1 MRRRFAIL
9 SGMAVAASVLVAPSL
24 SAHAAQDVSYLF
36 VVDSTDIR
44 VTPLEGDAA
53 RVEIS
58 RAAVTRFTDRPAR
71 EAESIGTRGM
81 LREFGWTAKS
91 KRLKDST
98 PNAAISIAGERSQIV
113 DIKRARVADG
123 RVVLRVIGI
132 NGPLESMRGAG
143 SIFVDNAATY
153 PVQQTLPIQFVEEP
167 VGSATITWT
176 SPSLATLEITMNVA
190 PSVVQTFDV
199 TIGEPQ
205 SRSWKASAPGD
216 YIWFFDANVNSSV
229 TSFGSI
235 VHVAVTTSSYGT
247 DGQESSV
254 GFLLTS

>member
-1 MRRRFAIL
+1 MRRIFATL
-9 SGMAVAASVLVAPSL
+9 SGVAVAASVLVAPSL
-24 SAHAAQDVSYLF
+24 SAHAVQDVSYLF

-58 RAAVTRFTDRPAR
+58 RAAVTRFTDRPER
-71 EAESIGTRGM
+71 QAESIGTRGM

-91 KRLKDST
+91 KWLKDST

-123 RVVLRVIGI
+123 RVVLRVVGI
-132 NGPLESMRGAG
+132 NGPLVAMRGAG

-176 SPSLATLEITMNVA
+176 SRSIATLEIVMNVA

-205 SRSWKASAPGD
+205 SKSWQSSNKL
-216 YIWFFDANVNSSV
+216 WFFDATVYSSV
-229 TSFGSI
+229 TSFGS
-235 VHVAVTTSSYGT
+235 VVNVAVTTSTYGS

-254 GFLLTS
+254 RFLLTP